1 MQKVIDQITDHL
13 VGLIKNDQPSYT
25 PKELL
30 KAGIPL
36 YIVERIRLTL
46 EDRIADDL
54 RKPDS
59 KWFSFENELV
69 QHSWEDFVISA
80 TSSST
85 VPHDQLYNV
94 LHHVIGEIIS
104 VFLEPRKKM
113 ASYLFREDRVL
124 DFEEATKR
132 SARLTIYKHFG
143 KALPLYMQKKG
154 LQEISIERCE
164 QLIKNL
170 DERLVANYTA
180 EDWAQKLELLF
191 TLFGGKVE
199 PYLLRIFFEDKGL
212 YNAAEAFSHIDV
224 PLTKSTFIEILSSK
238 DLVDLTG
245 SAPKKSTSESTSVP
259 KTSKPAKKSAAKSSK
274 AKGKKEEVEE
284 ERPMNL
290 ADIYATEA
298 GISDDE
304 MNDILSDIALG
315 GVIEVDNIE
324 QAESLNALFESTESE
339 TESEEV
345 ESTESGVQ
353 NEEMKEFRD
362 NLTLILDQAKHS
374 FENVVNDSSE
384 EEDEEGIDVS
394 VTDDDIFGDEE
405 KLFDPA
411 QVETVPDNEVEEE
424 KSRELEEE
432 TKTAADGEEKPMW
445 AQFLNEDQMAVL
457 MGKRSG
463 AEEESGESNGKDKA
477 ETSEVKE
484 EKEKPNPAKK
494 TKATK
499 KDKPATKAPKKV
511 AKKEVVEEEDEGL
524 LVEDEDDELF
534 MDPSDSILDRFAES
548 RSSYVSLPDFLEPRF
563 KEWKK
568 EIFKGSKSKLEK
580 ALNQLEEMNTWDE
593 ASAFLQNDVFEKNSV
608 DMFSE
613 IAIDFTDRLHTYFK
627 EYKS

>member
-54 RKPDS
+54 QKPDS

-69 QHSWEDFVISA
+69 LHSWEDFVISA

-85 VPHDQLYNV
+85 VPHDEVYNV

-124 DFEEATKR
+124 NLEEATKR

-170 DERLVANYTA
+170 DERLVAGYTA

-212 YNAAEAFSHIDV
+212 YNAAETFAHIDV

-245 SAPKKSTSESTSVP
+245 SAPKSSTSESSPVAE
-259 KTSKPAKKSAAKSSK
+259 KIKPAKKSTSKSSK

-284 ERPMNL
+284 DRPMNL

-339 TESEEV
+339 TESDEV
-345 ESTESGVQ
+345 ESTETGVQ

-374 FENVVNDSSE
+374 FENVVNESSD
-384 EEDEEGIDVS
+384 EDDEGIDVS

-405 KLFDPA
+405 KLFDPVQA
-411 QVETVPDNEVEEE
+411 ETVADANIKEEKPINKEEE
-424 KSRELEEE
+424 VDTEAE
-432 TKTAADGEEKPMW
+432 GEEKPMW

-463 AEEESGESNGKDKA
+463 TDEEAVEGNGNENAEASEVEEEKDKP
-477 ETSEVKE
+477 
-484 EKEKPNPAKK
+484 KPARKPA
-494 TKATK
+494 ATK
-499 KDKPATKAPKKV
+499 KDKPSTQVPKK
-511 AKKEVVEEEDEGL
+511 AIEEKVVEEEEGL
-524 LVEDEDDELF
+524 IVEDEDDELF
-534 MDPSDSILDRFAES
+534 MDASDSILDRFAES
-548 RSSYVSLPDFLEPRF
+548 RSSYVSLPEFLEPRF